1 MHQRVRVYQFGFVV
15 GTVVLC
21 IMLLGAVIP
30 SAAQGGAFATNTPV
44 GNTGDDADATVA
56 PMIFATNTPAG
67 GIASTPV
74 PTMIPTQAGPES
86 VLFNYALRFWL
97 EEDLVNVL
105 FDQVN
110 ALTAEEEDAQLAVNI
125 LLYELERRFP
135 GAPTDPEQRAQLI
148 EAVINAPVGTLDM
161 RTIVEPF
168 VQNAINMNPDA
179 GTIEANGF
187 QITLTPVNLDGANG
201 TDRLVQIRYV
211 DDEDVVRYDE
221 YRLATATEN
230 NTFAL
235 LPTTYDIPAVP
246 FDGVNAVSVYT
257 ADDVTA
263 NSLDEVVLRV
273 DDNGVSDRF
282 YILSYRNGR
291 AVDLVDP
298 DLELRVG
305 EIVSWNLPIIEGGA
319 PDLTVLETRAES
331 SYPDWQCNSQI
342 EYTWRFERNLYR
354 RSADLNARF
363 NNVPSLGC
371 RLVHVDLFALSTS
384 EAITEVESA
393 LLEFGFDSPSATRA
407 LMTLAMLYVQ
417 AGRIDEARNTAQ
429 SIITVGDDETWESQ
443 QANALITA
451 SGVASNTALDICA
464 ALALASESPAC
475 DMDAT
480 LGRFLTAVDI
490 QTDSDL
496 ITQLETFGLPVVE
509 NELVSAVGRA
519 DRTAVLFALPDTGWW
534 GFVDARDGTYNAE
547 PIDAPAGFEET
558 AFPLVQ
564 TQVPQTAYDALLV
577 EDNPARVLTILE
589 NVQRE
594 NDAPNRTSVGFPYV
608 IVKRPSII
616 PRPC

>member
-246 FDGVNAVSVYT
+246 FDGVY
-257 ADDVTA
+257 
-263 NSLDEVVLRV
+263 
-273 DDNGVSDRF
+273 
-282 YILSYRNGR
+282 
-291 AVDLVDP
+291 
-298 DLELRVG
+298 
-305 EIVSWNLPIIEGGA
+305 
-319 PDLTVLETRAES
+319 
-331 SYPDWQCNSQI
+331 
-342 EYTWRFERNLYR
+342 
-354 RSADLNARF
+354 
-363 NNVPSLGC
+363 
-371 RLVHVDLFALSTS
+371 
-384 EAITEVESA
+384 
-393 LLEFGFDSPSATRA
+393 
-407 LMTLAMLYVQ
+407 
-417 AGRIDEARNTAQ
+417 
-429 SIITVGDDETWESQ
+429 
-443 QANALITA
+443 
-451 SGVASNTALDICA
+451 
-464 ALALASESPAC
+464 
-475 DMDAT
+475 
-480 LGRFLTAVDI
+480 
-490 QTDSDL
+490 
-496 ITQLETFGLPVVE
+496 
-509 NELVSAVGRA
+509 
-519 DRTAVLFALPDTGWW
+519 
-534 GFVDARDGTYNAE
+534 
-547 PIDAPAGFEET
+547 
-558 AFPLVQ
+558 
-564 TQVPQTAYDALLV
+564 
-577 EDNPARVLTILE
+577 
-589 NVQRE
+589 
-594 NDAPNRTSVGFPYV
+594 
-608 IVKRPSII
+608 
-616 PRPC
+616 